1 MDFCIHTLICISGD
15 RCQVEEIALWQ
26 WVFDFSL
33 SCSLNGRAFFFCSH
47 CFSNIHLQT
56 VFMDEESDW
65 DTLMH
70 ESFTLTVKSIRSCSM
85 DFINDLP
92 FFWIWLLV
100 CIAYKMF
107 LISSEW
113 SFPVHLAAAPV
124 CSVSEKKKITLKN
137 TVASDIFEMLVHREK
152 SWRAQRTNQLKP
164 SHSTKNGLNISKQ
177 TMLPWCHWCLYLR
190 T

>member
-1 MDFCIHTLICISGD
+1 MATDVKLRKSHYDNGSLIFRSLAHSMVMRFFFVHIVFRIFTCKPF
-15 RCQVEEIALWQ
+15 LWTKNLTE
-26 WVFDFSL
+26 VL
-33 SCSLNGRAFFFCSH
+33 SCMNHLRLLWNPFGVVQWISLM
-47 CFSNIHLQT
+47 IYL
-56 VFMDEESDW
+56 
-65 DTLMH
+65 
-70 ESFTLTVKSIRSCSM
+70 
-85 DFINDLP
+85 
-92 FFWIWLLV
+92 FWIWLLV

-107 LISSEW
+107 LISSKW
-113 SFPVHLAAAPV
+113 SFPVHLAATPV

-177 TMLPWCHWCLYLR
+177 TMFPWCHWCLYLW